1 MKHIL
6 SVIDLSRDELE
17 QILAE
22 SAVMKSRHRKG
33 IHDPLYQGRTLG
45 MYFEKPSLRTRVSL
59 ECAVLSL
66 GGGAVCLEAGGPG
79 KLWERETVRDQA
91 RVMSRFVSMVS
102 MRTFSQEV
110 IEEFAR
116 ESSVP
121 VVNVLSDFAH
131 PTQAMADFLTF
142 RERFPDLRGKTM
154 TYLGDGNN
162 VARSLLS
169 AAAFLGVRFVWS
181 GPAGYRLDPGYIER
195 VRAKAPKMEFVEE
208 EDPYKAVKNADA
220 VYTDVWASM
229 GQEEEAARREKEFA
243 AYQVNEKLMAAAPKH
258 AIALHCLPAH
268 RGMEITDAV
277 MDGKQSAVYDQAEN
291 RMHIYRGL
299 FSLWAGAWRDK

>member
-6 SVIDLSRDELE
+6 SVIDLTQDDLE
-17 QILAE
+17 RILAE
-22 SAVMKSRHRKG
+22 SAVMKARHRQG
-33 IHDPLYQGRTLG
+33 IHDPLYQGKTLG

-59 ECAVLSL
+59 ECAINSL

-91 RVMSRFVSMVS
+91 RVMSRFVSLVS

-131 PTQAMADFLTF
+131 PTQAMADFLTM
-142 RERFPDLRGKTM
+142 REYFGDIRGKTM

-169 AAAFLGVRFVWS
+169 AAAYLGVRFIWS
-181 GPAGYRLDPGYIER
+181 GPAGYRLDPEYVKR
-195 VRAKAPKMEFVEE
+195 VKSRAPGMQFIEE
-208 EDPYKAVKNADA
+208 EDPYKAVKEADA

-229 GQEEEAARREKEFA
+229 GQEEETAKREKEFA
-243 AYQVNEKLMAAAPKH
+243 AYQVNEKLMQAAPKN
-258 AIALHCLPAH
+258 AIVLHCLPAH
-268 RGMEITDAV
+268 RGSEITDGV
-277 MDGKQSAVYDQAEN
+277 MDGKQAAVYDQAEN

-299 FSLWAGAWRDK
+299 FSLWAGEWADA